1 MSGARLFF
9 YEHLSLGKWWPRTE
23 PDQPVVVNSEG
34 SRAKIRGVVEVAE
47 DHRHLDLN
55 QLRELYSRDGSLV
68 HTLGPDH
75 VAKVMGQS

>member
-1 MSGARLFF
+1 MIEKSLFF

-23 PDQPVVVNSEG
+23 SNRPELVTAEKR
-34 SRAKIRGVVEVAE
+34 RATIRGVIEVAP

-55 QLRELYSRDGSLV
+55 ALRDLYSREGSLI

-75 VAKVMGQS
+75 LAKVLGQ

>member
-1 MSGARLFF
+1 MNGGRLFF

-23 PDQPVVVNSEG
+23 PTIPDAVNVEK
-34 SRAKIRGVVEVAE
+34 RKAKLRGVIEVAP

-55 QLRELYSRDGSLV
+55 ALRDLYSRDGALV

-75 VAKVMGQS
+75 VAKVMGGS